1 METIMYRKR
10 EAYPR
15 LQELHTSEHMSS
27 TASTPDAVRDTGPLS
42 LDLFFPVVTE
52 EEMITWTHWLPTCI
66 VFDCASVHAPADV
79 ISTLTQLKAPPE
91 VLEEFHWSW
100 KLGLFEAYEIRT
112 PVRTDARDPLLLGRV
127 GEQRYRL
134 ALWGES
140 LLPLEHYR
148 AGATESGAEDTGGK
162 TQGMDGSQWGTLGA
176 CHRVIVGV
184 ALTSDPTFRHKFLVC
199 LCRLFFWPGSQRSS
213 IRRRIASTIF
223 SIAIVASAA
232 SSELSR
238 GAARVLQPVT
248 CVTGCPWRCRSLT
261 LYPIHSALSS

>member
-100 KLGLFEAYEIRT
+100 KLGLFESYEIRT

-140 LLPLEHYR
+140 LLPLEQI
-148 AGATESGAEDTGGK
+148 ATLVQQSLALRT
-162 TQGMDGSQWGTLGA
+162 
-176 CHRVIVGV
+176 RVIPRRPCACVVPPV
-184 ALTSDPTFRHKFLVC
+184 ACAHGYPRGGRWASLSGRRGTARGREPACGGPDAPCGGRRMGHDHRPPRDLV
-199 LCRLFFWPGSQRSS
+199 PGMHAAHQQR
-213 IRRRIASTIF
+213 
-223 SIAIVASAA
+223 
-232 SSELSR
+232 
-238 GAARVLQPVT
+238 
-248 CVTGCPWRCRSLT
+248 
-261 LYPIHSALSS
+261 